1 MESIMNNKIPV
12 TMFCDPDVANEL
24 YLLAK
29 QAGIETIKP
38 EPKPESEV
46 NKSNDITSAH
56 KIMLMKAKTLEAD
69 ISKSDNSTV
78 ELSYGEMLAQNYL
91 NKNK

>member
-1 MESIMNNKIPV
+1 MERIMNNKIPV
-12 TMFCDPDVANEL
+12 TLFVDSPEIANDL
-24 YLLAK
+24 FILAK
-29 QAGIETIKP
+29 QAGIEAI
-38 EPKPESEV
+38 KPESEV
-46 NKSNDITSAH
+46 NKATDITSAH

-91 NKNK
+91 NKK

>member
-1 MESIMNNKIPV
+1 MNNKIPV
-12 TMFCDPDVANEL
+12 TLFVDSPEIANDL
-24 YLLAK
+24 FILAK
-29 QAGIETIKP
+29 QAGIEAIKP
-38 EPKPESEV
+38 ESDV
-46 NKSNDITSAH
+46 NKSTDITSAH

>member
-1 MESIMNNKIPV
+1 MERIMNNKIPV
-12 TMFCDPDVANEL
+12 TLFVDSPEIANDL
-24 YLLAK
+24 FILAK
-29 QAGIETIKP
+29 QAGIEAI
-38 EPKPESEV
+38 KPESEV
-46 NKSNDITSAH
+46 NKETDITSAH

-91 NKNK
+91 NKK

>member
-1 MESIMNNKIPV
+1 MESIMNNKIPITLFV
-12 TMFCDPDVANEL
+12 DSPEIANDL

-38 EPKPESEV
+38 ESEV
-46 NKSNDITSAH
+46 NKATDITSAH

>member
-1 MESIMNNKIPV
+1 MERIMNNKIPV
-12 TMFCDPDVANEL
+12 TLFVDSPEIANDL
-24 YLLAK
+24 FILAK
-29 QAGIETIKP
+29 QAGIEAIKP
-38 EPKPESEV
+38 ESDV
-46 NKSNDITSAH
+46 NKSTDITSAH

>member
-1 MESIMNNKIPV
+1 MNNKIPV
-12 TMFCDPDVANEL
+12 TLFVDSPEIANDL
-24 YLLAK
+24 FILAK
-29 QAGIETIKP
+29 QAGIEAI
-38 EPKPESEV
+38 KPESEV
-46 NKSNDITSAH
+46 NKETDITSAH

-91 NKNK
+91 NKK

>member
-1 MESIMNNKIPV
+1 MNNKIPITLFV
-12 TMFCDPDVANEL
+12 DSPEIANDL

-38 EPKPESEV
+38 ESEV
-46 NKSNDITSAH
+46 NKATDITSAH

>member
-1 MESIMNNKIPV
+1 MNNKIPV

>member
-1 MESIMNNKIPV
+1 MNNKIPITLFV
-12 TMFCDPDVANEL
+12 NSPEIANDL

-29 QAGIETIKP
+29 QAGVEAINS
-38 EPKPESEV
+38 ESEL
-46 NKSNDITSAH
+46 NKSNNITSAH
-56 KIMLMKAKTLEAD
+56 KIMLMKAKALEGTN
-69 ISKSDNSTV
+69 ISKSKNSTV